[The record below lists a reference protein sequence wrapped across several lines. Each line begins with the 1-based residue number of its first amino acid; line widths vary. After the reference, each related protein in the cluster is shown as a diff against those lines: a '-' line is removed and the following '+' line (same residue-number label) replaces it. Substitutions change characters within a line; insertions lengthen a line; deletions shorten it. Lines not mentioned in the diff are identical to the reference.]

1 MYNLQVFRHI
11 IYALKQRQGIKV
23 TLHHVV
29 ANDFDADTGNQE
41 IELSSKTVYKAI
53 VGSEEILRAFGPNL
67 GADYGGAVDFNK
79 RLILIDKFDLPRDFV
94 FNRNDQVEVGDEQWR
109 VNKLHNISN
118 IAYLIEAE
126 SAEDG

>member
-1 MYNLQVFRHI
+1 MYNLQVFRHV
-11 IYALKQRQGIKV
+11 IYALKQRQGVPV
-23 TLHHVV
+23 TLHHVEG
-29 ANDFDADTGNQE
+29 NDFDAETGNQE
-41 IELSSKTVYKAI
+41 VQIVSQVVRKAI

-79 RLILIDKFDLPRDFV
+79 RLILIDKFDLPQSFV
-94 FNRNDQVEVGDEQWR
+94 FNRNDQVEIGIEQWR

-126 SAEDG
+126 SADDG